1 MESFNIENQS
11 NLEVVVLLVY
21 IIVRIQVRIC
31 LYMILLLVKL
41 CGQWS
46 NRLNYDYGLI
56 GGLCYFVNLWLIV

>member
-21 IIVRIQVRIC
+21 IIVRIQVRVC
-31 LYMILLLVKL
+31 LEMILLLVQL

-46 NRLNYDYGLI
+46 NRLNYDYCLI